1 MWKVFS
7 PRISGFD
14 VKYHY
19 YKHYI
24 VENREPKRMDGSNIN
39 GVKLLVPKVLEG
51 ILPKSP
57 NPEYFDYEHYPYLG
71 LKLIVSPGDTVF
83 DLGASYG
90 VMSCLIS
97 NLCGVDGKVF
107 AFEANPT
114 VIEMAKAL
122 AHSNNLTN
130 INFINK
136 VVGEKSGVTTD
147 FFVVPGAQ
155 SVASTRNPEILK
167 FHSDAIS
174 TKVDT
179 IAVDDFVE
187 ETGVVPQVCKI
198 DVEGSEYVVLK
209 GMENLLSNHDVDLV
223 IETHGDEMLKI
234 GGDVDSLLQKL
245 QKLGYYMVDLI
256 SRTPT
261 FREEFAEEY
270 NKKIGHVLL
279 SKKLKNEELLRKN
292 LTQAT
297 EEIANIPTLL
307 NLTIDNIQNAIEN
320 NEFEKTKQLKDL
332 LKRIPSHA
340 RMNYLYALS
349 LHLQNKDLK
358 KALHHYNLALDNGFD
373 EYWVKY
379 NRSSLL
385 GDLGQ
390 VDAAMADVEALQ
402 KLKPGDQD
410 AITIR
415 ERILS
420 KNVRRQPK

>member
-1 MWKVFS
+1 
-7 PRISGFD
+7 
-14 VKYHY
+14 
-19 YKHYI
+19 
-24 VENREPKRMDGSNIN
+24 MDGSNIN
-39 GVKLLVPKVLEG
+39 GVELLVPKALEG

-57 NPEYFDYEHYPYLG
+57 NPEYFDYEHYPFLG
-71 LKLIVSPGDTVF
+71 LKLLLSPGDTVF

-97 NLCGVDGKVF
+97 KLCGADGRVF
-107 AFEANPT
+107 AFEANPS
-114 VIEMAKAL
+114 VIELAKEL
-122 AHSNNLTN
+122 ANVNKLKN
-130 INFINK
+130 IDFINK
-136 VVGEKSGVTTD
+136 FVGEKSGTTTD
-147 FFVVPGAQ
+147 FFVVPGAK

-187 ETGVVPQVCKI
+187 ETGVIPHVCKI
-198 DVEGSEYVVLK
+198 DVEGAEYVVLK
-209 GMENLLSNHDVDLV
+209 GMENLLSRHDVDLV

-234 GGDVDSLLQKL
+234 GGNVDSLLQKL
-245 QKLGYYMVDLI
+245 QKLGYYMIDLVT
-256 SRTPT
+256 RTPT
-261 FREEFAEEY
+261 FREEFTEQY
-270 NKKIGHVLL
+270 SKMIGHVLL
-279 SKKLKNEELLRKN
+279 SKKLKNQESLRKN

-297 EEIANIPTLL
+297 EEITTIPILL
-307 NLTIDNIQNAIEN
+307 NLTIDNIQRAIEN

-332 LKRIPSHA
+332 LKKIPSHA

-358 KALHHYNLALDNGFD
+358 KALHHYNLALDNGFE

-390 VDAAMADVEALQ
+390 VDAALADVESLQ
-402 KLKPGDQD
+402 RLKPGDQD
-410 AITIR
+410 AITIK
-415 ERILS
+415 ERILT
-420 KNVRRQPK
+420 KNVQGQRK